1 MSKIACYNF
10 MNNEYLNV
18 KCFRNILSLKKVA
31 TIETITSLNC
41 SEYTAFY
48 LQYMYISIC
57 IFSKIDPQVYLVMI
71 NHGAK
76 AEINLPDIK
85 R

>member
-1 MSKIACYNF
+1 
-10 MNNEYLNV
+10 MNNEYLNI

-31 TIETITSLNC
+31 IIETITSLNC
-41 SEYTAFY
+41 SEYITFC
-48 LQYMYISIC
+48 ISIC
-57 IFSKIDPQVYLVMI
+57 ICSKIDPQVYLVMI

>member
-1 MSKIACYNF
+1 MFQKYTI
-10 MNNEYLNV
+10 V
-18 KCFRNILSLKKVA
+18 KKEVVI
-31 TIETITSLNC
+31 IEIMTLIR
-41 SEYTAFY
+41 
-48 LQYMYISIC
+48 IC
-57 IFSKIDPQVYLVMI
+57 TFSKIDPQVYLVMI